1 MDGLTSLARPYAVAI
16 FRLAQEKGELD
27 LWSETLNFLAEVA
40 RDPTMKGLIADP
52 RLEAS
57 RLAEVVID
65 VAGGRLSDFGEN
77 LVKVLAEE
85 HGRLALLPAIAE
97 GYEKERAAAEKRQT
111 VEVVSAY
118 AVNPQVKQIISE
130 AMKKRLG
137 CEVVLETRVDRSLI
151 GGVVIRA
158 GDLVIDASLKGRLRQ
173 LESNLN

>member
-1 MDGLTSLARPYAVAI
+1 MEGLIRLARPYAVAI

-27 LWSETLNFLAEVA
+27 LWSETLKFLAEVA

-52 RLEAS
+52 RLEAGK
-57 RLAEVVID
+57 LAKVVLD
-65 VAGGRLSDFGEN
+65 VAGGRLNDHGEN
-77 LVKVLAEE
+77 LVKVLADE

-118 AVNPQVKQIISE
+118 AVNPQVKQTISE

-137 CEVVLETRVDRSLI
+137 CEVELETRVDRSLI

-158 GDLVIDASLKGRLRQ
+158 GDTVIDASLRGRLRQ
-173 LESNLN
+173 LEGSLN